1 MTRSAADRRHHLCR
15 AIRYACFHQPQIFAP
30 EMFATPLH
38 NKSILLALVLIT
50 LFGAFLRVNAALHTV
65 VQYPLRADAG
75 GYFSYAYNIRHFGI
89 YSRDRLFSSEEKVR
103 PRPDAM
109 GSPGY
114 PIALLPFAGEQPT
127 SKTILDI
134 TLMQSLLGTLMIPL
148 TFLLGRAL
156 LPAAWALLPAS
167 LVAISPQLIIAGT
180 FVLSETLFSFLLLA
194 ALVALVLQYRKPE
207 SWAHAIASGAL
218 LGMAALTRPT
228 LQYFL
233 PCVLLV
239 LIPMLPKELR
249 WRQGTSLCAG
259 FAIIFVPWLL
269 RNQWTLGMVSDPTL
283 AISTILHGHYP
294 DFMYRNIPESLGYPY
309 RFDPRAQEISVNMAT
324 LLRELFAR
332 FREDPATYLR
342 WYVFGKPIAF
352 FSWGDVAAAGDIFTY
367 PTMMSPYYDKSVFI
381 LTKEFMRVSHW
392 VWVAAALLG
401 IFVLWLSRNPHILG
415 QRRRFV
421 GLLLATVVLYFVAV
435 HVVGFPIA
443 RYSIPLLSVIYV
455 LSSCF
460 LCWIVARFYA
470 ALRSRG

>member
-1 MTRSAADRRHHLCR
+1 MS
-15 AIRYACFHQPQIFAP
+15 
-30 EMFATPLH
+30 ATPLH

-75 GYFSYAYNIRHFGI
+75 DYFSYAYNLRNFGV
-89 YSRDRLFSSEEKVR
+89 YSRDHLFAIEQAAQ
-103 PRPDAM
+103 PRPDAVRT
-109 GSPGY
+109 PGY
-114 PIALLPFAGEQPT
+114 PIALLPFADEVPSQ
-127 SKTILDI
+127 KTIVDI
-134 TLMQSLLGTLMIPL
+134 TLMQALLGTLMIPL
-148 TFLLGRAL
+148 TCLLGRAL
-156 LPAAWALLPAS
+156 LPAAWALLPTL
-167 LVAISPQLIIAGT
+167 LVAISPQLIVAGT
-180 FVLSETLFSFLLLA
+180 FVLSETLFSFLFLA
-194 ALVALVLQYRKPE
+194 ALVALIVQYQKPE
-207 SWAHAIASGAL
+207 SWRRALVSGAL

-233 PCVLLV
+233 PCSLLV

-249 WRQGTSLCAG
+249 WRQGISLCAG

-283 AISTILHGHYP
+283 AVGTILHGHYP
-294 DFMYRNIPESLGYPY
+294 DFMYRNMPESLGYPY
-309 RFDPRAQEISVNMAT
+309 RFDPRVQEISVNMAT

-342 WYVFGKPIAF
+342 WYVWGKPIAF
-352 FSWGDVAAAGDIFTY
+352 FSWGDVAATGDIFTY

-381 LTKEFMRVSHW
+381 LTKEFMRMSHW